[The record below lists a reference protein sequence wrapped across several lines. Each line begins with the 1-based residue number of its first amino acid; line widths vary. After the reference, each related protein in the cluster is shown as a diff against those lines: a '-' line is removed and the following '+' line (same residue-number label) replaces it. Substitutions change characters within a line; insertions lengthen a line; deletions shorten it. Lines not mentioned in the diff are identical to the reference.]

1 MSEVVAALTSDEL
14 EAAMLVSELTYLP
27 PNWRHASSEEV
38 NRTLSR
44 ASSQQNRLSA
54 LRSWHV
60 NRLRRGASHRKCFS
74 PKKKQVTHIAT
85 VASVRNER
93 RLKHVAVSALA
104 IHEMRSDITMTVTIT
119 DDDTHLQKLIGIAGL
134 AARTLKR
141 EKRSLGDYIGE
152 RDGRKIVLKYEGASI
167 DPGDAT
173 DHMTS
178 TAFFLSRLQR
188 SASVVPDRLSSTL
201 DFAGKATLQE
211 LSTTLE
217 SDFNHLYESIR
228 RSNTS
233 TTSSRELYEGMGLL
247 GEKSAG
253 NPQYS
258 ASLHLRGLTS
268 ALNVQANPTAFLNGC
283 KLATVLAHDLARRGY
298 YTAAAKDEPL
308 DDEVSLIIEGKVNW
322 YVTYL
327 MVDAL
332 SSWVSV
338 CRKDILNESP
348 EAIQA
353 IETASLSLKT
363 AYEKSM
369 IGLSRMLALHSASH
383 DKDFDALDLSSCL
396 SVLLKSSS
404 ADTLLDIQST
414 AITRRAIEIL
424 TKEFVHTDGTFS
436 PKSPPL
442 VDQAHT
448 QMFVSS
454 AEVAELLLD
463 AGKDLLSI
471 NDLMALSTTT
481 KLVCERSRG
490 HRGWGQEGAGSSTRA
505 SAFDACSS
513 TAFLMNF
520 IDAWERLRA
529 ESVGRSLGL
538 GLAPS
543 INSTYPLPNAI
554 REKITSK
561 TIEPIKKGRRD
572 LASMSLL
579 LYGPPGTAK
588 TTIAKR
594 VAAEL
599 GWPLLA
605 LDPSKL
611 MSSGV
616 DGIAVEAD
624 SLFTLLPGLRDVV
637 VLFDEFEGVF
647 LKRANSAT
655 DMSRFLTTS
664 MLPRLHE
671 LRDARRIVFI
681 IATNDRNAIDP
692 AAYRPGRIDEHIEV
706 EAPDVHVAGEIT
718 RTIANDVVPLSG
730 STPKWEE
737 FWQNLIEDKEV
748 STRIDGLTPAYLNKW
763 VRTVA
768 IQFQEEGY
776 TVKNAIKELDLLS
789 KRHEQELEQFR
800 KNGKGGE

>member
-1 MSEVVAALTSDEL
+1 
-14 EAAMLVSELTYLP
+14 
-27 PNWRHASSEEV
+27 
-38 NRTLSR
+38 
-44 ASSQQNRLSA
+44 
-54 LRSWHV
+54 
-60 NRLRRGASHRKCFS
+60 
-74 PKKKQVTHIAT
+74 
-85 VASVRNER
+85 
-93 RLKHVAVSALA
+93 
-104 IHEMRSDITMTVTIT
+104 
-119 DDDTHLQKLIGIAGL
+119 
-134 AARTLKR
+134 
-141 EKRSLGDYIGE
+141 
-152 RDGRKIVLKYEGASI
+152 
-167 DPGDAT
+167 
-173 DHMTS
+173 
-178 TAFFLSRLQR
+178 
-188 SASVVPDRLSSTL
+188 
-201 DFAGKATLQE
+201 
-211 LSTTLE
+211 
-217 SDFNHLYESIR
+217 
-228 RSNTS
+228 
-233 TTSSRELYEGMGLL
+233 MGLL

-258 ASLHLRGLTS
+258 ASLHLRGLTA
-268 ALNVQANPTAFLNGC
+268 ALNLQGHPTAFLNGC
-283 KLATVLAHDLARRGY
+283 KLATVLAQDLGRRGY
-298 YTAAAKDEPL
+298 YTAAATEEPL
-308 DDEVSLIIEGKVNW
+308 DDELSLIIEGKVNW

-332 SSWVSV
+332 SSWVSI
-338 CRKDILNESP
+338 CRKDVLSTSP
-348 EAIQA
+348 EAVQA
-353 IETASLSLKT
+353 IKAASASLKA

-396 SVLLKSSS
+396 SVLLNSSS
-404 ADTLLDIQST
+404 TDTLRDIQST

-424 TKEFVHTDGTFS
+424 TREFVHTDGTFS

-471 NDLMALSTTT
+471 DDLMALATTT

-490 HRGWGQEGAGSSTRA
+490 HRGWGHEGKGSSTRA
-505 SAFDACSS
+505 SVFDACSS
-513 TAFLMNF
+513 AAYLTSF
-520 IDAWERLRA
+520 IDTWERLRA

-543 INSTYPLPNAI
+543 INSTYPLPKAI
-554 REKITSK
+554 RERITSK
-561 TIEPIKKGRRD
+561 TIEPIKRGRRD

-624 SLFTLLPGLRDVV
+624 SLFALLPGLRDVV

-706 EAPDVHVAGEIT
+706 EAPDVHGAGDIT
-718 RTIANDVVPLSG
+718 RAIAKNVVPLSG
-730 STPKWEE
+730 PTPKWDK
-737 FWQNLIEDKEV
+737 FWQKLIDDKEV
-748 STRIDGLTPAYLNKW
+748 STRINGLTPAYLNKW

-768 IQFQEEGY
+768 IQFQEQGY
-776 TVKNAIKELDLLS
+776 SVDNAIEELDLLS
-789 KRHEQELEQFR
+789 QRHEQELEQFES
-800 KNGKGGE
+800 NSKGGE